1 MWVTILQAI
10 DMLTCLPQSL
20 RDPLHNLQLCWTL
33 SHKAHKALN
42 SHTTV
47 SVTTKILIRKAKPKF
62 LKSVWLACE
71 KKASFF
77 SKISTRPGPG
87 VVKYVTGYS
96 SMSARLAE

>member
-71 KKASFF
+71 KKSILLFQDKYKTWARSG
-77 SKISTRPGPG
+77 KICD
-87 VVKYVTGYS
+87 
-96 SMSARLAE
+96 RL